1 MAHEHRL
8 RIKTLLMV
16 LLMVA
21 CANLG
26 DLMLKR
32 GMLQIGAVQIS
43 PLGIWHALLSTIH
56 NSTIWLGI
64 LFLIGF
70 TLCYMLAVSWAD
82 YSYVMPAGAFGYA
95 IQTVLAV
102 VILHEAVNP
111 QRWIGVVLIVTGV
124 LLVGQTH
131 PSTTTAVSKQ
141 QATALSGALGTHAE
155 LSDDG
160 LKLVETAPGQGR

>member
-1 MAHEHRL
+1 
-8 RIKTLLMV
+8 MV
-16 LLMVA
+16 L

-43 PLGIWHALLSTIH
+43 PSGIWHALLSTIH
-56 NSTIWLGI
+56 NGTIWLGI

-70 TLCYMLAVSWAD
+70 TLCYMTAVSWAD

-95 IQTVLAV
+95 VQTLLAV
-102 VILHEAVNP
+102 VVLHESVNA

-124 LLVGQTH
+124 LLVGQTY
-131 PSTTTAVSKQ
+131 PTTT
-141 QATALSGALGTHAE
+141 GAKPVA
-155 LSDDG
+155 S
-160 LKLVETAPGQGR
+160 

>member
-1 MAHEHRL
+1 MSHEQRL
-8 RIKTLLMV
+8 RIKTLFMV
-16 LLMVA
+16 LLIVV

-32 GMLQIGAVQIS
+32 GMLQIGAVTLS
-43 PLGIWHALLSTIH
+43 ASGIWHALLSTIH
-56 NSTIWLGI
+56 NGTIWLGI

-70 TLCYMLAVSWAD
+70 TLCYMTAVSWAD

-95 IQTVLAV
+95 LQTILAV
-102 VILHEAVNP
+102 VILHEAVNA

-131 PSTTTAVSKQ
+131 PSTTKAKPVAS
-141 QATALSGALGTHAE
+141 
-155 LSDDG
+155 
-160 LKLVETAPGQGR
+160 

>member
-1 MAHEHRL
+1 MSAAQRL
-8 RIKTLLMV
+8 RIKTLLVVLVMV
-16 LLMVA
+16 L

-43 PLGIWHALLSTIH
+43 APGIWHALLSTIH
-56 NSTIWLGI
+56 NGTIWLGI

-70 TLCYMLAVSWAD
+70 TFCYMTAVSWAD

-95 IQTVLAV
+95 IQTALAV
-102 VILHEAVNP
+102 TILHEAVTT
-111 QRWIGVVLIVTGV
+111 QRWVGVVLIVTGV

-131 PSTTTAVSKQ
+131 PSTTQTKVVGS
-141 QATALSGALGTHAE
+141 
-155 LSDDG
+155 
-160 LKLVETAPGQGR
+160 

>member
-1 MAHEHRL
+1 MSEERRL
-8 RIKTLLMV
+8 RVKTLVVVLM
-16 LLMVA
+16 MVV

-43 PLGIWHALLSTIH
+43 GSGVWRALLSTIH
-56 NSTIWLGI
+56 NGTIWLGI
-64 LFLIGF
+64 LFLLGF
-70 TLCYMLAVSWAD
+70 TFCYMTAVSWAD

-95 IQTVLAV
+95 IQTLLAV
-102 VILHEAVNP
+102 MILHEGVTT

-131 PSTTTAVSKQ
+131 PSTTQTKV
-141 QATALSGALGTHAE
+141 ATS
-155 LSDDG
+155 
-160 LKLVETAPGQGR
+160 

>member
-1 MAHEHRL
+1 MNHEHRL
-8 RIKTLLMV
+8 RLKTLLMV
-16 LLMVA
+16 LLMVG

-32 GMLQIGAVQIS
+32 GMLQIGAVQMS
-43 PLGIWHALLSTIH
+43 PLGIWNALFSTIH
-56 NSTIWLGI
+56 NGTIWLGI

-70 TLCYMLAVSWAD
+70 TLCYMTAVSWAD

-95 IQTVLAV
+95 IQTILAV
-102 VILHEAVNP
+102 VVLHESVNR

-131 PSTTTAVSKQ
+131 PSTSPAVAKREADTANDGIVDTSESGGDS
-141 QATALSGALGTHAE
+141 AALL
-155 LSDDG
+155 
-160 LKLVETAPGQGR
+160 ETATGRSR